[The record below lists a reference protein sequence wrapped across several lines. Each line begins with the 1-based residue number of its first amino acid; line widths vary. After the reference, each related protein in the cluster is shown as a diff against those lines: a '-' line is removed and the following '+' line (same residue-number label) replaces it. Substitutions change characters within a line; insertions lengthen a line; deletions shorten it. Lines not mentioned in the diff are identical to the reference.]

1 MHEQLES
8 AYARLAETAAELDTL
23 IIRAEAAPLPE
34 FTPLPPDLL
43 ASAAAAPSAP
53 PELRAVAAAVAA
65 GRTSWEEVVSGGGLD
80 VPEIRELQ
88 QAGADQLVRALT
100 RQDPPPAA
108 VPAEEDFS
116 ERTILRKDS
125 W

>member
-1 MHEQLES
+1 
-8 AYARLAETAAELDTL
+8 
-23 IIRAEAAPLPE
+23 
-34 FTPLPPDLL
+34 
-43 ASAAAAPSAP
+43 
-53 PELRAVAAAVAA
+53 LRTVAAAVAA

-100 RQDPPPAA
+100 RQHPPPAA
-108 VPAEEDFS
+108 VPADEDFG
-116 ERTILRKDS
+116 ERPILRKDS